1 MDIKDNN
8 GPWIFISHSL
18 KDWGKVRNIRNILE
32 NEGAKP
38 LLFFLKCLTEDAE
51 IDDLIKREIK
61 ERNFFLL
68 CESNNTG
75 NSVWVR
81 SEVEFVKTFEDKV
94 FETIELD
101 KELDSQIFK
110 IKKLLK
116 RATIF
121 LSYAHPEE
129 DIATQ
134 IREIFIN
141 HDYAVFRDNEQETI
155 DDWAKNTENAIV
167 ESLEHGFF
175 LIFISNRSLASDFV
189 RKELNF
195 AIQNSGEKRNN
206 IIPILIENLGTM
218 EPWLLFPKS
227 MQEIQWFDFS
237 SGDLTSNT
245 KKLINDL
252 KNRKMP

>member
-1 MDIKDNN
+1 MDIKENN

-18 KDWGKVRNIRNILE
+18 KDWEKVRNIRNILE

-38 LLFFLKCLTEDAE
+38 LLFFLKCLTEDSE
-51 IDDLIKREIK
+51 IDGLIKREIK

-68 CESNNTG
+68 CESNNTV

-81 SEVEFVKTFEDKV
+81 SEVEFVKTFKDKV

-101 KELDSQIFK
+101 KELDSQIFI

-116 RATIF
+116 RATVF
-121 LSYAHPEE
+121 LSYARLEE
-129 DIATQ
+129 DIAIQ
-134 IREIFIN
+134 MREIFLS
-141 HDYAVFRDNEQETI
+141 HDYAVFWEKEQNPV
-155 DDWAKNTENAIV
+155 DDWPKNTENAIV

-175 LIFISNRSLASDFV
+175 LILISSHSLTSNFIW
-189 RKELNF
+189 KELNF
-195 AIQNSGEKRNN
+195 AMQNVGEKRNN
-206 IIPILIENLGTM
+206 IIPILIENLDTL

-227 MQEIQWFDFS
+227 LQEIQWFDFS
-237 SGDLTSNT
+237 SGDLTNNT
-245 KKLINDL
+245 INLIKDL